1 MPKEKGYNQSP
12 IPRGTI
18 SRKGKL
24 VDPPTAMGSMENPL
38 MGGIATGDN
47 LPKARG
53 TVTKN
58 LNVGTGKAKPGT
70 MKQGNQFSFDEPF
83 VDPIGKS

>member
-1 MPKEKGYNQSP
+1 MADGTQNV

-18 SRKGKL
+18 SKSGKL
-24 VDPPTAMGSMENPL
+24 VDPPTAMGKNTNPL
-38 MGGIATGDN
+38 DSGMATGDN

-70 MKQGNQFSFDEPF
+70 MLQGNQFKFDKPF
-83 VDPIGKS
+83 VDPIGDK